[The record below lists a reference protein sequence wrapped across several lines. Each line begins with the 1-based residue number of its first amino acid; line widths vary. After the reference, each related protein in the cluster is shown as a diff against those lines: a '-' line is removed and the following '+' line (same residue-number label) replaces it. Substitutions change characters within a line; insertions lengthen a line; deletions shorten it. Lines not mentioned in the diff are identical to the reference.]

1 MLERKTY
8 PSLTDKDGAEVQVS
22 DQEVIEPTNK
32 SFTAKD
38 FLTSSA
44 KIIYKYGRFFG
55 PGLIISVAYID
66 PDNLQTNVTA
76 GAQFKYKLLF
86 MIFVSN
92 VIAVFLQVSTHHIS
106 EEVSNALHRHCR
118 RN

>member
-1 MLERKTY
+1 MSSPMLERKADPT
-8 PSLTDKDGAEVQVS
+8 LTDKDGVEVQIS
-22 DQEVIEPTNK
+22 DQEVVEATKNP
-32 SFTAKD
+32 FTTKG

-44 KIIYKYGRFFG
+44 KALYKYGRFFG

-76 GAQFKYKLLF
+76 GAQFGYKLLF

-92 VIAVFLQVSTHHIS
+92 AIAVFLQVSTVRAPRLRES
-106 EEVSNALHRHCR
+106 L
-118 RN
+118 